1 MELKKGDIVLVQA
14 PANPSGT
21 EIQKTRPAVVVSPKE
36 MAIHGSRAIVVPI
49 TGNVSKIYPFEFLIK
64 SKYLSNDSK
73 GCCDQIQTVST
84 KRIIKKYGDI
94 SNSEMVALD
103 KALKNILRLK

>member
-14 PANPSGT
+14 PSNPSGT
-21 EIQKTRPAVVVSPKE
+21 EIQKTRPAVVISPKE
-36 MAIHGSRAIVVPI
+36 MAIHGHRAIVIPI
-49 TGNVSKIYPFEFLIK
+49 TSNVSKIYPFEFLIQ
-64 SKYLSNDSK
+64 SKYLSNESK

-84 KRIIKKYGDI
+84 KRIIEKYGVI
-94 SNSEMVALD
+94 SNSEMETLD

>member
-14 PANPSGT
+14 PSVASGT
-21 EIQKTRPAVVVSPKE
+21 EIQKTRPAVVISPKE
-36 MAIHGSRAIVVPI
+36 MAIHGNRALVIPI
-49 TGNVSKIYPFEFLIK
+49 TSNVSKIYPFEFLIK
-64 SKYLSNDSK
+64 SKYLPKESK

-84 KRIIKKYGDI
+84 NRIIKKYGVI
-94 SNSEMVALD
+94 SNSEIGSLD

>member
-14 PANPSGT
+14 PSARSGT
-21 EIQKTRPAVVVSPKE
+21 EIQKTRPAVVVSPME
-36 MAIHGSRAIVVPI
+36 MALYGNRVLVVPI
-49 TGNVSKIYPFEFLIK
+49 TGNISKIYPFEFLIQ
-64 SKYLSNDSK
+64 SKYLPKESK

-84 KRIIKKYGDI
+84 KRIIKEYGVI
-94 SNSEMVALD
+94 SKSEIGALD

>member
-1 MELKKGDIVLVQA
+1 
-14 PANPSGT
+14 
-21 EIQKTRPAVVVSPKE
+21 
-36 MAIHGSRAIVVPI
+36 MAIHGNRAIVIPI

-64 SKYLSNDSK
+64 SKYLFNESK

-94 SNSEMVALD
+94 SNSEMESLD

>member
-14 PANPSGT
+14 PSSPSGT
-21 EIQKTRPAVVVSPKE
+21 EIQKTRPAVVISPKE
-36 MAIHGSRAIVVPI
+36 MATYGNSILVVPI
-49 TGNVSKIYPFEFLIK
+49 TSNVSKVYPFEFLIK
-64 SKYLSNDSK
+64 SKYLEKESK

-84 KRIIKKYGDI
+84 KRIIKKYGVI
-94 SNSEMVALD
+94 SNPEIKSLN

>member
-1 MELKKGDIVLVQA
+1 
-14 PANPSGT
+14 
-21 EIQKTRPAVVVSPKE
+21 
-36 MAIHGSRAIVVPI
+36 MAIHGNRALVVPI

-64 SKYLSNDSK
+64 SKYLSKDSK

-84 KRIIKKYGDI
+84 KRIIKKYGVI
-94 SNSEMVALD
+94 SNSEIESLN

>member
-14 PANPSGT
+14 PSSPSGT
-21 EIQKTRPAVVVSPKE
+21 EIQKTRPAVVISPKE
-36 MAIHGSRAIVVPI
+36 MAVHGNRVLVIPI
-49 TGNVSKIYPFEFLIK
+49 TSNISKIYPFEFMIQ
-64 SKYLSNDSK
+64 SKHLPRESK

-84 KRIIKKYGDI
+84 KRIIKKYGVMSD
-94 SNSEMVALD
+94 SEIGDLN

>member
-14 PANPSGT
+14 PSAPSGT
-21 EIQKTRPAVVVSPKE
+21 EIQKTRPAVVISPKE
-36 MAIHGSRAIVVPI
+36 MAIHGNRVLVIPI
-49 TGNVSKIYPFEFLIK
+49 TSNVSKIYPFEFLIK
-64 SKYLSNDSK
+64 SKYLSKESK

-84 KRIIKKYGDI
+84 NRIIKKYGII
-94 SNSEMVALD
+94 SNSEIGSLD